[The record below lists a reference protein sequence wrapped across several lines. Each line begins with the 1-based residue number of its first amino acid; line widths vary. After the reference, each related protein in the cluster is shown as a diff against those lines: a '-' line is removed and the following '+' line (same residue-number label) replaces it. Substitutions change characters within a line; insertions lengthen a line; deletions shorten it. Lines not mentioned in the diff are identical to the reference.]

1 MSYIFSEDDKYYVV
15 EFENLVGVSPRKDAL
30 MSMAMSF
37 DPENSLGST
46 EDQVTSE
53 TPAQIVGLKS
63 ISAGLDD
70 EFEDDNSES
79 LGELFQKSNDLN
91 HSFTSNTS
99 TISSSTA
106 TSSLPSTEEM
116 RRIVE
121 SNKIRLIEGCC
132 DLKDLTIGNIYL

>member
-1 MSYIFSEDDKYYVV
+1 MAPKRGYRKRKTSKFTKGV
-15 EFENLVGVSPRKDAL
+15 LVPSRLHEPGF
-30 MSMAMSF
+30 F

-63 ISAGLDD
+63 ISAGFDD

-121 SNKIRLIEGCC
+121 SNKIRLIGGCC
-132 DLKDLTIGNIYL
+132 DLKDLSIGNIFL